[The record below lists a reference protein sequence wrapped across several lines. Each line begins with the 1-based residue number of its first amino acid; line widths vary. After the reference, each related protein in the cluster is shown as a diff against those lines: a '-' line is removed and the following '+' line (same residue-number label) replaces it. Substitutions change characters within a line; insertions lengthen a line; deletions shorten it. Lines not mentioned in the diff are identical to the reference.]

1 MFLGVVHSVW
11 RDLATSLLKLIPGNM
26 LPSMAGAP
34 DEAHPTAP
42 EATGPRTWAAGIP
55 SVAQSFEHGLEQM
68 GPVRTARTLLR
79 LNQDKGFDCPSCA
92 WPDPDPESRHTAEFC
107 ESGVKAVAWEATT
120 RTVDRSFFAN
130 HSVAALHGQ
139 SEWWLGQQGRLTEPM
154 HKKAGG
160 THYEPVTWDQAYE
173 VIVGHLRA
181 LPSPDDAAFYT
192 SGRTSNEAAFLYQ
205 LMVRA
210 FGTNNLPDCSNMC
223 HESSGAALGQQIGI
237 GKGAVTLSSLEQAE
251 LIVICGQNP
260 GTNSPRMLTHLET
273 AKHHGAVIVAVNPL
287 PEAGLIRFKNPQSL
301 GGILGHG
308 TQIADD
314 FLQLRLG
321 GDHALFRALGHLL
334 LQEETAH
341 PGSVVDHAFVH
352 KHTSGYAEY
361 VTAVGDLDWELTLRA
376 TGLGRDEIDSLAKRF
391 IQSKATVVTWA
402 MGLTQHMHAVA
413 TIQEIMNVLLL
424 QGNIGKPGAGPCPV
438 RGHSNVQG
446 DRTMGISEKMPDS
459 FLDALQA
466 EFAITSPRNHG
477 LDAVQTV
484 HRLRDR
490 SLRVFFA
497 MGGNF
502 AAATPDTPV
511 VHAGLNACDLTVQIS
526 TKLNRSHT
534 VTGKEALIL
543 PCLGRTDRDR
553 TGHGEQSVTVEDSQG
568 QVHLSHGT
576 LAPPSSQCLSEVAI
590 VAGLAARL
598 LPDEAQIPWARFA
611 GDYDLVRD
619 RIARVVPN
627 FDGFN
632 SRVRKPGGF
641 LLPHGPRDERSFN
654 TSDGMAQFLASP
666 VELLEVPEGR
676 LLLQTIRSH
685 DQFNTTIYG
694 HDDRYRGIRGTR
706 KVVLVNPI
714 DLHSMGFH
722 HGEVVTVVS
731 EFEGQE
737 RRAEG
742 FRLVAYP
749 TAMGCAAAYFPEAN
763 ALLSADHVARRS
775 NTPVAKSLVVRFE
788 QPHG

>member
-1 MFLGVVHSVW
+1 
-11 RDLATSLLKLIPGNM
+11 
-26 LPSMAGAP
+26 MAGPPVEPNSPPPAAP
-34 DEAHPTAP
+34 DPKA
-42 EATGPRTWAAGIP
+42 WAAGVP
-55 SVAQSFEHGLEQM
+55 SVVSSLEHGLEQM
-68 GPVRTARTLLR
+68 GPVRTARTLR
-79 LNQDKGFDCPSCA
+79 RINQDGGFDCPSCA
-92 WPDPDPESRHTAEFC
+92 WPDPDPGSRHTAEFC

-120 RTVDRSFFAN
+120 RRVDRAFFAK
-130 HSVAALHGQ
+130 HSVADLQGN

-154 HKKAGG
+154 YKKADG
-160 THYEPVTWDQAYE
+160 THYQPVTWDQAYE
-173 VIVGHLRA
+173 IIVGHLRA

-273 AKHHGAVIVAVNPL
+273 AKHNGAVIVAVNPL
-287 PEAGLIRFKNPQSL
+287 PEAGLIRFKNPQSF
-301 GGILGHG
+301 GGVLGHG

-321 GDHALFRALGHLL
+321 GDHALFRAIGHLL
-334 LQEETAH
+334 LKEEAAH
-341 PGSVVDHAFVH
+341 PGTVVDRAFVEE
-352 KHTSGYAEY
+352 HTSGYAEY
-361 VTAVGDLDWELTLRA
+361 VAAVGDLDWDLTLKA
-376 TGLGRDEIDSLAKRF
+376 TGLGRPEIESLARRF
-391 IQSKATVVTWA
+391 IESKATVVTWA
-402 MGLTQHMHAVA
+402 MGLTQHVHAVA
-413 TIQEIMNVLLL
+413 TIQDIMNVLLL

-446 DRTMGISEKMPDS
+446 DRTMGIWEKMPDA
-459 FLDALQA
+459 FLDALQS
-466 EFAITSPRNHG
+466 EFAITPPRKPG
-477 LDAVQTV
+477 LDAVRTV
-484 HRLRDR
+484 QRLRDQK
-490 SLRVFFA
+490 LRVFFA

-502 AAATPDTPV
+502 AASTPDTPV
-511 VHAGLNACDLTVQIS
+511 VHQGLNACDLTVQIS

-553 TGHGEQSVTVEDSQG
+553 TGHGDQSVTVEDSQG
-568 QVHLSHGT
+568 QVHLSRGT
-576 LAPPSSQCLSEVAI
+576 LAPPSGQCRSEVAI
-590 VAGLAARL
+590 IAGLAARL
-598 LPDEAQIPWARFA
+598 LPDEAQIPWGPLAQ
-611 GDYDLVRD
+611 DYDLIRD
-619 RIARVVPN
+619 RISRVVPN
-627 FDGFN
+627 FELFN
-632 SRVRKPGGF
+632 SRVREPGGF
-641 LLPHGPRDERSFN
+641 LLPHGPRDERSFS
-654 TSDGMAQFLASP
+654 TSDGKAQFLTSR

-714 DLHSMGFH
+714 DLHALGFH
-722 HGEVVTVVS
+722 HGDVVTVVS

-742 FRLVAYP
+742 FRLETYP
-749 TAMGCAAAYFPEAN
+749 TARGCAAAYFPEAN

-788 QPHG
+788 PT